1 MSKITKTTILFI
13 VTAILSLIVPVIGE
27 WYYHKTNIKPVGFY
41 FICVLGGLGMI
52 ALRMQSIWDNDK
64 K

>member
-13 VTAILSLIVPVIGE
+13 VTALLSLIIPIIGE
-27 WYYHKTNIKPVGFY
+27 WYYHKTNIQPVGFY
-41 FICVLGGLGMI
+41 AICGFGGLGMI